1 MGLLAASKEIFTFF
15 FKQGIK
21 SKKAKIFFLLSFLP
35 VLVLLIAKI
44 IELTNPAARI
54 SAADIF
60 SKAMLIIYIQLLVPI
75 LALLFGSLV
84 INEEIDNKTLIYLT
98 TSPVPK
104 PAIIVGK
111 YLAYI
116 VLSAIIINA
125 GLLLCFLV
133 INIDQLGEVSYLKQ
147 FLTFIGVGGLA
158 LIAYSA
164 FFTLL
169 GTLIK
174 KSVILG
180 LLFIFGWENVVQY
193 FPGVTQK
200 FTVIHFIKSL
210 LPYTA
215 DNVKFL
221 VFKLEPSGTAES
233 IVVLLLLTLLSLF
246 AASLIFKRKEYI
258 LSENE

>member
-54 SAADIF
+54 TAAEIF

-133 INIDQLGEVSYLKQ
+133 INIDQLGEVSYLRQ
-147 FLTFIGVGGLA
+147 FLTFVGVGGLA

-200 FTVIHFIKSL
+200 FTFIHYIKSL

-246 AASLIFKRKEYI
+246 AASLIFKGKEYI
-258 LSENE
+258 LSEND

>member
-60 SKAMLIIYIQLLVPI
+60 SKAMLIIYIQLLAPI

-116 VLSAIIINA
+116 VLSAIIINT

-147 FLTFIGVGGLA
+147 FFTFVGVGGLA

-164 FFTLL
+164 FFTLISA
-169 GTLIK
+169 LIK
-174 KSVILG
+174 KSVVVG

-200 FTVIHFIKSL
+200 FTVIHYIKSI
-210 LPYTA
+210 LPYTS
-215 DNVKFL
+215 DNIKFL
-221 VFKLEPSGTAES
+221 VFRLEPSGTVES
-233 IVVLLLLTLLSLF
+233 ILVLFLLTLISLI
-246 AASLIFKRKEYI
+246 AASFIFNNKEYI
-258 LSENE
+258 LSDMA

>member
-1 MGLLAASKEIFTFF
+1 MGIITASKEIFSFF

-21 SKKAKIFFLLSFLP
+21 SKKAKIFFLLSLLP

-60 SKAMLIIYIQLLVPI
+60 SKAMLIIYVQLLVPI
-75 LALLFGSLV
+75 LSLLFGSLV

-98 TSPVPK
+98 TAPVPK
-104 PAIIVGK
+104 PAIIMGK
-111 YLAYI
+111 YIAYI
-116 VLSAIIINA
+116 LLSAIIINT

-133 INIDQLGEVSYLKQ
+133 INIDQLGEVSYLTQ
-147 FLTFIGVGGLA
+147 FLTFVGVGGLA

-169 GTLIK
+169 GTLLK

-180 LLFIFGWENVVQY
+180 LLFIFGWESVVQY

-200 FTVIHFIKSL
+200 FTFIHYIKSL

-215 DNVKFL
+215 ENVKFL
-221 VFKLEPSGTAES
+221 VFRLEPSGTAES
-233 IVVLLLLTLLSLF
+233 IVVLLILTLLSLL
-246 AASLIFKRKEYI
+246 AASIIFKRKEYV
-258 LSENE
+258 LSDNE

>member
-54 SAADIF
+54 TAAEIF

-133 INIDQLGEVSYLKQ
+133 INIDQLGEVSYLRQ
-147 FLTFIGVGGLA
+147 FLTFVGVGGLA

-200 FTVIHFIKSL
+200 FTFIHYIKSL

-258 LSENE
+258 LSEND